1 MEVLL
6 FTIDGHRYGAWRNQ
20 VSSVEK
26 VGAIHRLPFFKS
38 SLTVLAVVGDHTTT
52 LADIAPCL
60 GHPPEKRNGASN
72 ALALF
77 DEGQVRGFLVGPEL
91 DLQEVEQEAIIPL
104 PDYLEIPYIEN
115 FLFQE
120 GELIPLIAVRSL
132 FDQAL
137 GKGVPL
143 GRRPAILSDRVTSEQ
158 PSAALTIV
166 DVGESLLAFYVRE
179 LRKNSNT
186 AQIFTFPLLPPDV
199 NGLAIVDG
207 RILPVIDIARRVCS
221 HELGRSP
228 LLLEARVGN
237 AAFGFLVD
245 DSRGE
250 WDTSDA
256 DVKELPFICRTPWT
270 HRAAIRGNHAAAIID
285 LTALL
290 AGAEIA
296 PDASSKRYTPKSNF
310 PSVFGK
316 EDVEVFE
323 VSILG
328 RRFAIPKTE
337 VTDSLPYTTVHG
349 LPSAPRIAAG
359 VSLFDGEL
367 LPVLDLAQ
375 IQGQRSSPTAQWRM
389 ILVSNGNFRALVLS
403 ESEPELRTV
412 PFDVQ
417 REVPIHLPY
426 PVVYGCYTE
435 RDSIR
440 LILNIQALALYF
452 DEARVSDLLL
462 PLSPVETTQEVSVE
476 SLAPEALSTK
486 AKQSVEEVTPPAAGV
501 MPHSP
506 EAEPTATYAPLT
518 ALLSK
523 PAALGLSPGIEAAA
537 PGVVVPDTAQ
547 TEPQQLAERQPDP
560 SQSAPAQSE
569 QPYQPAEPQAEE
581 VALYIAGA
589 QIEVTLDVDSTPAT
603 QTTAPAATAEPPH
616 ARGEAKTSSTR
627 QPDLAEESEEE
638 RFIEEVHVRK
648 QVVVEQPPHRGRR
661 MLVAFVASALFL
673 PGVIFSLYYSGVARG
688 QTATQPV
695 ALAPP
700 SPHQTAAD
708 ALQQTTA
715 PQAAAQ
721 AATPLSPPAPSAS
734 TQPAGSPLYVV
745 KDGDTLWEIAQRF
758 TGDPLNYHNL
768 AGRNFIMNPDLIF
781 PGETIQIGPAQKQ

>member
-1 MEVLL
+1 
-6 FTIDGHRYGAWRNQ
+6 
-20 VSSVEK
+20 
-26 VGAIHRLPFFKS
+26 
-38 SLTVLAVVGDHTTT
+38 
-52 LADIAPCL
+52 L
-60 GHPPEKRNGASN
+60 GHAPEKRNGASN

-91 DLQEVEQEAIIPL
+91 DLQDIEQKAIIPL

-120 GELIPLIAVRSL
+120 GELVPLVTVRSL

-137 GKGVPL
+137 GKGVSP
-143 GRRPAILSDRVTSEQ
+143 GRRMAILSDRVTSEE
-158 PSAALTIV
+158 PSATLAIV
-166 DVGESLLAFYVRE
+166 DVGESLLAFHVRE
-179 LRKNSNT
+179 LLKNPTS

-199 NGLAIVDG
+199 DGLTVVDG

-228 LLLEARVGN
+228 LLLEARLGN

-256 DVKELPFICRTPWT
+256 DVKKLPFICRTPWMR
-270 HRAAIRGNHAAAIID
+270 HAAIRGDHAAAIID

-296 PDASSKRYTPKSNF
+296 PDASSARYAPKSNF

-323 VSILG
+323 LPILG

-337 VTDSLPYTTVHG
+337 VTDSLPYTAVHA
-349 LPSAPRIAAG
+349 LPNARGIAAG

-375 IQGQRSSPTAQWRM
+375 IQGERSTPTAQWRM

-412 PFDVQ
+412 ASDVQ

-435 RDSIR
+435 KDSIR
-440 LILNIQALALYF
+440 LILNIQALAFYF
-452 DEARVSDLLL
+452 DESRAAELLL
-462 PLSPVETTQEVSVE
+462 QLSPVESTQEVSVE
-476 SLAPEALSTK
+476 SSAPEALPT
-486 AKQSVEEVTPPAAGV
+486 AAMQNAEEVTPPAADI
-501 MPHSP
+501 MPHSA
-506 EAEPTATYAPLT
+506 EVEPTATCAPLT
-518 ALLSK
+518 APLAK
-523 PAALGLSPGIEAAA
+523 PAALGASLSPEAA
-537 PGVVVPDTAQ
+537 PPSVVVPEAAQ
-547 TEPQQLAERQPDP
+547 TEPQQLAEQQPDA
-560 SQSAPAQSE
+560 SQSAPAQPE
-569 QPYQPAEPQAEE
+569 QPNQPAEPQAEE
-581 VALYIAGA
+581 VPLYIPRE

-603 QTTAPAATAEPPH
+603 KTTAAAATSEPPH
-616 ARGEAKTSSTR
+616 DQGETTTSSAR

-638 RFIEEVHVRK
+638 RFVEEVHVRK

-673 PGVIFSLYYSGVARG
+673 AGVIFGLYYSGVARG
-688 QTATQPV
+688 QAGTQPV

-700 SPHQTAAD
+700 STHQTAAN
-708 ALQQTTA
+708 ALQQTSA
-715 PQAAAQ
+715 PQTVAQ
-721 AATPLSPPAPSAS
+721 AATPLPQPAPPTS

-745 KDGDTLWEIAQRF
+745 KDGDTLWDIAQRF
-758 TGDPLNYHNL
+758 TGNPLNYRNL
-768 AGRNFIMNPDLIF
+768 AGRNFILNPDLIF